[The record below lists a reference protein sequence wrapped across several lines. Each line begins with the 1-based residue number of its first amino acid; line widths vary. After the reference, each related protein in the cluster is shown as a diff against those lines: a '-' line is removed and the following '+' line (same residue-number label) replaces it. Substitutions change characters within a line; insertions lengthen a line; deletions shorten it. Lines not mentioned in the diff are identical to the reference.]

1 MSTLGNNYVCGSAVW
16 LNELLMHWFYSRQI
30 LRYYRFEAS
39 AALMD
44 IARNTTKY
52 AYIGIG
58 VYKYFYIKQA
68 AESKAFKKKNSLNY
82 YYRFA
87 FDARIFV
94 TPALMLRE
102 VIHRT
107 KYVFAFLQV
116 F

>member
-68 AESKAFKKKNSLNY
+68 AESKALKRRIPSIIIIDLLSTRVYSL
-82 YYRFA
+82 R
-87 FDARIFV
+87 R
-94 TPALMLRE
+94 R
-102 VIHRT
+102 
-107 KYVFAFLQV
+107 
-116 F
+116 

>member
-1 MSTLGNNYVCGSAVW
+1 MSALGNDYVCGSAVW

-58 VYKYFYIKQA
+58 VYKYFTSSRLRRA
-68 AESKAFKKKNSLNY
+68 RLSKRRIPSIIIIDLLSTRVYSL
-82 YYRFA
+82 R
-87 FDARIFV
+87 R
-94 TPALMLRE
+94 R
-102 VIHRT
+102 
-107 KYVFAFLQV
+107 
-116 F
+116 

>member
-1 MSTLGNNYVCGSAVW
+1 MSALGNDYVCGSAVW

-68 AESKAFKKKNSLNY
+68 AESKAFKFPQLLLSICFRRAY
-82 YYRFA
+82 IRYA
-87 FDARIFV
+87 GVDA
-94 TPALMLRE
+94 A
-102 VIHRT
+102 
-107 KYVFAFLQV
+107 
-116 F
+116 

>member
-1 MSTLGNNYVCGSAVW
+1 
-16 LNELLMHWFYSRQI
+16 
-30 LRYYRFEAS
+30 
-39 AALMD
+39 MD

-87 FDARIFV
+87 FDAR
-94 TPALMLRE
+94 
-102 VIHRT
+102 
-107 KYVFAFLQV
+107 
-116 F
+116 